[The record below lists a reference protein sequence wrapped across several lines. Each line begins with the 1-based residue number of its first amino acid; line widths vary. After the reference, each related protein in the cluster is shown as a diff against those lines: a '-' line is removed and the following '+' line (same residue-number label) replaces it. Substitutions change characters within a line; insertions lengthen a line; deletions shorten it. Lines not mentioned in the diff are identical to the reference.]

1 LSSRKRG
8 TGIQRPKIDT
18 PGFLL
23 EFIPVNTG
31 AGMTNQKDA
40 NLNRR
45 SLKMCQKFQKNGP
58 FYPRMR
64 LIATAMIFYNR
75 LNFCLAFFAPLV

>member
-1 LSSRKRG
+1 VK

-23 EFIPVNTG
+23 EFIPMKIG
-31 AGMTNQKDA
+31 AGMTNQKNT
-40 NLNRR
+40 NLNRK
-45 SLKMCQKFQKNGP
+45 SLKMCQKFQKNSP

-64 LIATAMIFYNR
+64 LIATAMI
-75 LNFCLAFFAPLV
+75 LITD